1 LIQEQLRQV
10 GAQVDLDQVQVNV
23 QNEREGK
30 RDFDAVLHAQFT
42 DPSPSGYKQHWGSDA
57 VPPAGQNWLSYRNPA
72 YDALLDSAVAAADP
86 GKMRGFMRR
95 AFQLQVADAPA
106 VWLYDVPLIAA
117 IQRRI
122 HPAPLRADGWSI
134 HLADW
139 TIPPNERIARD
150 RVGLAV
156 ATP

>member
-1 LIQEQLRQV
+1 
-10 GAQVDLDQVQVNV
+10 
-23 QNEREGK
+23 
-30 RDFDAVLHAQFT
+30 
-42 DPSPSGYKQHWGSDA
+42 
-57 VPPAGQNWLSYRNPA
+57 
-72 YDALLDSAVAAADP
+72 
-86 GKMRGFMRR
+86 MRR
-95 AFQLQVADAPA
+95 AFQLQIADAPA

-117 IQRRI
+117 VQRRVR
-122 HPAPLRADGWSI
+122 PAPLRADGWWI